1 MQLPKISTYNGTH
14 SPNRF
19 YVLCKG
25 ENSGKPM
32 KDPCPN
38 CFSIECNSVDDF
50 NYWFWLSWGLWKSKR
65 FHVYLRGSVIPF
77 IRICDYKALISESS
91 QSIGDRSEK
100 MFKALESMQEIEQR
114 EESIRKQL
122 VLFGELKIAI
132 FRKLLLV

>member
-1 MQLPKISTYNGTH
+1 
-14 SPNRF
+14 
-19 YVLCKG
+19 
-25 ENSGKPM
+25 M
-32 KDPCPN
+32 KQPCPN

-122 VLFGELKIAI
+122 VLLGELKIVI